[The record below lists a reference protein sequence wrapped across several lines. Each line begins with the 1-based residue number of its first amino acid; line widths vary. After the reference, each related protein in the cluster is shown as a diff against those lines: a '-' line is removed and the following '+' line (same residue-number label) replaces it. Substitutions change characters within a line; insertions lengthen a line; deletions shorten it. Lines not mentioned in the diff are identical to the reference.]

1 MEDLKTYLQWCPILE
16 LESGMK
22 IVDDDG
28 SKALAAENKTDALL
42 SKREAYEYF
51 YRNTMVGMSQKK
63 R

>member
-1 MEDLKTYLQWCPILE
+1 
-16 LESGMK
+16 MK

-28 SKALAAENKTDALL
+28 SNALAAENKTDALL
-42 SKREAYEYF
+42 SKSEAYEYF